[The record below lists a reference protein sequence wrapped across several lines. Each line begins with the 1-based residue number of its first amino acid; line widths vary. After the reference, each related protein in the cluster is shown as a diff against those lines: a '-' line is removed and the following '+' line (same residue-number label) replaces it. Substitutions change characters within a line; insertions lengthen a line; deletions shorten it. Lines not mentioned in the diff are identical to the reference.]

1 MERLKGNDL
10 MSVGPL
16 FLEPSTSTSIN
27 NILSTFHTNEG
38 YAQPNRY
45 DVEIF
50 PPWKEDD
57 NRAIQLRCE
66 SVILPGR
73 NLSSTPDTN
82 IHGPLREVVN
92 NVNYADSVTMVF
104 QASADLRERVFF
116 EKWQYTAF
124 NQETWNVGY
133 YNDYIGSVDIYLL
146 DKNNQR
152 KYGLKL
158 MECFP
163 KSIAQTDLS
172 YASNNEIIKIS
183 IDMNF
188 RYWITL
194 DTTQTSK
201 GTVLAGASRDGIDSA
216 TKIINALPAVKAK
229 LESNR
234 PSRSP
239 GRIIDQEVGT
249 EAWARQIYG
258 SSWDAGTAELFRFG
272 MLKLPHY

>member
-1 MERLKGNDL
+1 MHTGAQ
-10 MSVGPL
+10 
-16 FLEPSTSTSIN
+16 FLEPTSSTTLENFI
-27 NILSTFHTNEG
+27 STFHTNEG
-38 YAQPNRY
+38 HAQPNRY

-50 PPWKEDD
+50 PPTGGD

-66 SVILPGR
+66 SITLPGR
-73 NLSSTPDTN
+73 NLSTTGDTN

-92 NVNYADSVTMVF
+92 NVNYADSVSMVF

-116 EKWQYTAF
+116 EKWQYIAF

-133 YNDYIGSVDIYLL
+133 YNDYASGSVDIYLL

-172 YASNNEIIKIS
+172 YAANNEIIKLS

-194 DTTQTSK
+194 DTTQTIKS
-201 GTVLAGASRDGIDSA
+201 TQSQAAASASRHGHTKNIMSA
-216 TKIINALPAVKAK
+216 MPAVATT
-229 LESNR
+229 LMNRAGGVVWQQIPLSES
-234 PSRSP
+234 
-239 GRIIDQEVGT
+239 RIL
-249 EAWARQIYG
+249 ARARESI
-258 SSWDAGTAELFRFG
+258 ARERTALRWRKRFR
-272 MLKLPHY
+272 

>member
-1 MERLKGNDL
+1 MHTGAQ
-10 MSVGPL
+10 
-16 FLEPSTSTSIN
+16 FLEPTSSTTLENFI
-27 NILSTFHTNEG
+27 STFHTNEG
-38 YAQPNRY
+38 HAQPNRY

-50 PPWKEDD
+50 PPTVGD

-66 SVILPGR
+66 SVTLPGR
-73 NLSSTPDTN
+73 NLSTTGDTN
-82 IHGPLREVVN
+82 VHGPLREVVN
-92 NVNYADSVTMVF
+92 NVNYADSVSMVF

-116 EKWQYTAF
+116 EKWQYIAF

-133 YNDYIGSVDIYLL
+133 YNDYASGSVDIYLL